1 VTGSTARR
9 KEARKFK
16 RLPIRFGLEEPSNR
30 ANAIQVSAQG
40 AFIEVSRPVYKE
52 GNRIVIEF
60 KTSEGELLVP
70 AVVKFAKNIPLQLS
84 RQGRSGMGVEFLETP
99 AGLADFI
106 KSL

>member
-9 KEARKFK
+9 KEGRKFK
-16 RLPIRFGLEEPSNR
+16 RLPVRFGLEEPSNR

-40 AFIEVSRPVYKE
+40 AFIEVNRPVYKE

-60 KTSEGELLVP
+60 KTSEGELLIP

-84 RQGRSGMGVEFLETP
+84 RHGRSGMGVEFLDTP
-99 AGLADFI
+99 TGFADFI
-106 KSL
+106 KTL